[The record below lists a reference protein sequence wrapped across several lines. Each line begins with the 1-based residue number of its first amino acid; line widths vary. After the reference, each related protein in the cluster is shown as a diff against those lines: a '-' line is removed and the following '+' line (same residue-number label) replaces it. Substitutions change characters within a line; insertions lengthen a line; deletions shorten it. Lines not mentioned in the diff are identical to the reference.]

1 MNGACLST
9 ISRLNRV
16 VIASEARQSSRN
28 AARSAT
34 LDPAQWVIPS
44 GLQQSLRLLAM
55 TKRLSKR
62 HWPQT

>member
-9 ISRLNRV
+9 ISLLYCV
-16 VIASEARQSSRN
+16 VIASEARQSSRKS
-28 AARSAT
+28 ARSAT
-34 LDPAQWVIPS
+34 LDSAQWVIPT

-62 HWPQT
+62 HSPQT

>member
-44 GLQQSLRLLAM
+44 GLQQSAPGLPRRAGSGS
-55 TKRLSKR
+55 TKV
-62 HWPQT
+62 